1 MPILGQ
7 EKDSRLSQGGITQN
21 NVAELSTSKLHKDYS
36 ITGNPNIIGKPSP
49 SSLDLNGSTP
59 TKYTDNLPG

>member
-7 EKDSRLSQGGITQN
+7 EKKSTFSKGGITQN
-21 NVAELSTSKLHKDYS
+21 NVAGLTTSKLHNEYS
-36 ITGNPNIIGKPSP
+36 ITGAPTLMGKPSP
-49 SSLDLNGSTP
+49 SSLDLNGVTP